1 MIKRS
6 FLQNCDA
13 TTGLPIRMVV
23 LTIIGMVGMYAIL
36 TAVLSA
42 PLTPGSMYVSVNN
55 SSFSINDTLDDSPQ
69 LLVRVFDQEDVPVGG
84 ANIVV
89 WDPSRGQVVGGIT
102 DGAGEFTFR
111 LTNIT
116 LPAGKSEG
124 FLAVRVMQEGYL
136 DYSDDFFV
144 KVRKE

>member
-1 MIKRS
+1 MKRS
-6 FLQNCDA
+6 FLQDCDA
-13 TTGLPIRMVV
+13 ATGLPIRMVV

-36 TAVLSA
+36 TAVLNT
-42 PLTPGSMYVSVNN
+42 PLAAGSMYVSVNN
-55 SSFSINDTLDDSPQ
+55 SSFSINDTFDDSPE
-69 LLVRVFDQEDVPVGG
+69 LLVQVVDQEDAPVGG

-89 WDPSRGQVVGGIT
+89 WDPSRERVVGGIT
-102 DGAGEFTFR
+102 DGAGEFTFK
-111 LTNIT
+111 LTNVT

>member
-1 MIKRS
+1 
-6 FLQNCDA
+6 
-13 TTGLPIRMVV
+13 MVV

-36 TAVLSA
+36 TAVLNT

-55 SSFSINDTLDDSPQ
+55 SSFSINDTFDDSPE
-69 LLVRVFDQEDVPVGG
+69 LLVQVFDQEDVPVGG
-84 ANIVV
+84 ANIVLLA
-89 WDPSRGQVVGGIT
+89 PSRKQVVSGIT
-102 DGAGEFTFR
+102 DGSGEFSFIM
-111 LTNIT
+111 TNIT